1 MEKWEISKRL
11 FNKPITM
18 SGFKDKNR
26 EKEVGPSDRLI
37 IDEGSISQKKTV
49 KIISQPR
56 KKLGIQKH
64 TLGT

>member
-37 IDEGSISQKKTV
+37 IDEGSIS
-49 KIISQPR
+49 
-56 KKLGIQKH
+56 
-64 TLGT
+64 